1 MQDPPRSNSGPH
13 PVTASRK
20 SSRPAPLPRPDPEPG
35 SCPPGY
41 GGPSRDRRAARE
53 DGGSGCRDWTLR
65 DQCPRRSSS
74 WRLAREYLRLTQR
87 SRAWPAGV
95 QDLRSHRPDTHACRA
110 ADRRARRV
118 MLVSAADS
126 SGDCRARARSAQWCR
141 SGGVRPTPG
150 DTGSTC
156 PDFVLIRCLD
166 DGQGLLAVTGWAAE
180 DDEAI
185 AGDRPGNQRQKCH
198 TRLWSTGSTSRSG
211 DS

>member
-1 MQDPPRSNSGPH
+1 VRR
-13 PVTASRK
+13 ASHW
-20 SSRPAPLPRPDPEPG
+20 
-35 SCPPGY
+35 
-41 GGPSRDRRAARE
+41 RAARAHPSE
-53 DGGSGCRDWTLR
+53 YVRATMTPFGVTKPWLKLSAIRDKA
-65 DQCPRRSSS
+65 PRRAHADERV
-74 WRLAREYLRLTQR
+74 RLRPGA
-87 SRAWPAGV
+87 RAWPAGV
-95 QDLRSHRPDTHACRA
+95 RDLRSHRPDTHACRA
-110 ADRRARRV
+110 ADRRASRV

-126 SGDCRARARSAQWCR
+126 SGDCRARAPSAQWCR

-198 TRLWSTGSTSRSG
+198 TRLWSTGSTSPSG

>member
-1 MQDPPRSNSGPH
+1 MPRCG
-13 PVTASRK
+13 
-20 SSRPAPLPRPDPEPG
+20 
-35 SCPPGY
+35 PPGQARDVGQR
-41 GGPSRDRRAARE
+41 GGFVGR
-53 DGGSGCRDWTLR
+53 L
-65 DQCPRRSSS
+65 SSQS
-74 WRLAREYLRLTQR
+74 AQR
-87 SRAWPAGV
+87 SMVPIWRSPA
-95 QDLRSHRPDTHACRA
+95 D
-110 ADRRARRV
+110 AR
-118 MLVSAADS
+118 
-126 SGDCRARARSAQWCR
+126 
-141 SGGVRPTPG
+141 